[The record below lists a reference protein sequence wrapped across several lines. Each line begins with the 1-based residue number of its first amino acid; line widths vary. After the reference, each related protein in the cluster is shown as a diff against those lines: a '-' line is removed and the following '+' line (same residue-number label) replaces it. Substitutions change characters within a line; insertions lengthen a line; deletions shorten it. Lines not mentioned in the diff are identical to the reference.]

1 MKKIIS
7 LTLIFGLLVSGSLI
21 YFEPEAAKAVAVSDS
36 ITVTQ
41 SVTSEISI
49 TAPADVT
56 MSSAIPGITGNAG
69 APRTGSATWTVITN
83 NATGFTLG
91 MAASDTPAMQLDTTW
106 NFTDYT
112 EATSTVPDYTWSSP
126 AASAAE
132 FGFSVEPATA
142 ADTIAKYLDN
152 ALDLCNTGST
162 NTANKC
168 WYSAST
174 TAETV
179 INRST
184 QTASAGEAEVIKFQ
198 TESNAKYLKEGSY
211 IAYITVTATEN

>member
-1 MKKIIS
+1 MRQTISLVTIIS
-7 LTLIFGLLVSGSLI
+7 LLAMGSYVI
-21 YFEPEAAKAVAVSDS
+21 FEPEAVKSAAVSDA
-36 ITVTQ
+36 ILVTQ
-41 SVTSEISI
+41 AVSQEISI
-49 TAPADVT
+49 TSPSDVT
-56 MSSAIPGITGNAG
+56 MSSSIPGITGNAG
-69 APRTGSATWTVITN
+69 APRTGSATWTVKTN

-91 MAASDTPAMQLDTTW
+91 MAASDTPAMQLDATW
-106 NFTDYT
+106 TFTDYT

-132 FGFSVEPATA
+132 FGFTVEAATA

-152 ALDLCNTGST
+152 GTDLCNTGSSQT
-162 NTANKC
+162 TDKC

-184 QTASAGEAEVIKFQ
+184 NTASTGEAEVIKFQ